1 MSRKTTIDALFAKKP
16 VDKPIEPLGA
26 PNSMERAVPAVRT
39 GAVAAMGA
47 SLQQW
52 SAAAKASED
61 LQAQI
66 ANAKTIVELDPQSI
80 DPAPVRD
87 RLVIEHD
94 PSLDEL
100 VKSIAE
106 AGQQVPI
113 LVRPHPNQ
121 TGRFQAAYGHR
132 RIEATRRLG
141 QPVRAIVQALTDEA
155 LITAQGKENSER
167 RDLSF
172 IEKALFARRLEEA
185 GYDRAV
191 IGTSLSTDKAD
202 LSRLIQVARSVP
214 EAIAKRIGSA
224 PKAGRARWMAL
235 AELLQAPG
243 AERRLGAVL
252 ERSTF
257 SAFDSDR
264 RFLEAMR
271 ALDVPSAR
279 EDEKAEPDVLVEDPA
294 GKGIV
299 SRKRGKSTSQL
310 IFNETLAPGFMSFL
324 ASELPNFYRRYLD
337 QATSTSSTRKAPR

>member
-16 VDKPIEPLGA
+16 VEALGA
-26 PNSMERAVPAVRT
+26 PNSNERATPAVRT

-52 SAAAKASED
+52 SAAQRASED

-66 ANAKTIVELDPQSI
+66 AAAKTIVELDPQAI

-100 VKSIAE
+100 VKSIEA

-113 LVRPHPNQ
+113 LVRPHPSLP
-121 TGRFQAAYGHR
+121 GRFQAAYGHR

-141 QPVRAIVQALTDEA
+141 QSVRAIVQDLSDEA

-172 IEKALFARRLEEA
+172 IEKALFALRLEEA

-214 EAIAKRIGSA
+214 EVLAKRIGPA
-224 PKAGRARWMAL
+224 PKAGRARWMSL
-235 AELLQAPG
+235 AELLQTPDAN
-243 AERRLGAVL
+243 RRLAAIL
-252 ERSTF
+252 EGTAF
-257 SAFDSDR
+257 NTFDSDR
-264 RFLEAMR
+264 RFLEVMR
-271 ALDVPSAR
+271 ALEEPSTPAI
-279 EDEKAEPDVLVEDPA
+279 AEPGRDVLVEDLS
-294 GKGIV
+294 GKGVV
-299 SRKRGKSTSQL
+299 SQKRGKSTSQL
-310 IFNETLAPGFMSFL
+310 IFNETLAPGFMHFL
-324 ASELPNFYRRYLD
+324 AGELPDFYRRYLA
-337 QATSTSSTRKAPR
+337 QAAPAPSSGKARR